1 MITINYYKS
10 LSENSL
16 TNPSTADKELV
27 QDIYRLSCLMN
38 ELDRPVWHT
47 FIVIFFTLEKLKK
60 GLFFSANENNKK
72 VAFGFCYPNQ
82 KNTDSK
88 ILEFFAVEEQYRG
101 KGIGT
106 SVIKKFIK
114 DKVGNSSLML
124 SCSSELRKFY
134 EQCGFKF
141 TQNSDDSPG
150 IVMSINDFDT
160 NYYYERTILGN
171 GDCLGGLEKIEKLYG
186 LSFDKKEFSDKTSDF
201 FVRPLTT
208 QQIISDIKQSQR
220 KGLFIIT

>member
-1 MITINYYKS
+1 MKK
-10 LSENSL
+10 
-16 TNPSTADKELV
+16 P
-27 QDIYRLSCLMN
+27 
-38 ELDRPVWHT
+38 DRFVWHT
-47 FIVIFFTLEKLKK
+47 FITIFWTLEKFKK

-72 VAFGFCYPNQ
+72 VAFAFGFCFPDE
-82 KNTDSK
+82 KNTNSK
-88 ILEFFAVEEQYRG
+88 RLEFFAVEEQYRR

-114 DKVGNSSLML
+114 DEVGNSSLML

-160 NYYYERTILGN
+160 NYYYERTIPGN
-171 GDCLGGLEKIEKLYG
+171 GDCLGDLEKIEKLYN
-186 LSFDKKEFSDKTSDF
+186 LSFDKKEFYDPTSQF